1 MQARKEDGRSKKT
14 TKASPQKPIKSA
26 AKTSARLQAVKAVK
40 APATAK
46 KNGTNGHSA
55 DKKKDSKLETS
66 TKASPKAAKATT
78 AKATTKA
85 AATKSAPAKASL
97 KASAEKATAASAAKR
112 SAAKAPSVDIATPK
126 AATAKAAAAKA
137 GPIKAAPAKAAP
149 AKATRA
155 KDPDADLDAVRQAP
169 SEASKTNSSFARL
182 SPWSA
187 PALPPVKIDA
197 AKPEIRVEEGE
208 FQVGETVVYPARGVA
223 DIVAVEDKDIGG
235 RRQSFY
241 VLRVHDTEQKILVP
255 VNNASQIG
263 LRRPISEAQVREIFR
278 ILKVTDVPLDTQTWN
293 RRYRGFVEKLATG
306 SVFAV
311 AEVLRDLSRVKIVK
325 DGLSFSERQMLERAR
340 GLIVKEIAVAR
351 AKPEDAVRQQIEAI
365 FA

>member
-1 MQARKEDGRSKKT
+1 MQPRKEEGRSRKT
-14 TKASPQKPIKSA
+14 TKATPRPGARAKAKPAKPE
-26 AKTSARLQAVKAVK
+26 KTSARVQAVKGVK

-46 KNGTNGHSA
+46 TSTKTPTRDGASRTSTAKNGTNGHDTKKKVEIKELKPAGKTVKTQAAPTKPLLRDQPAAGARAAGLDAAA
-55 DKKKDSKLETS
+55 DKVS
-66 TKASPKAAKATT
+66 
-78 AKATTKA
+78 
-85 AATKSAPAKASL
+85 AKASGA
-97 KASAEKATAASAAKR
+97 KPARAAKGLD
-112 SAAKAPSVDIATPK
+112 KLEATSEPRLDPK
-126 AATAKAAAAKA
+126 
-137 GPIKAAPAKAAP
+137 
-149 AKATRA
+149 
-155 KDPDADLDAVRQAP
+155 
-169 SEASKTNSSFARL
+169 SEAAKTNSSFARP

-187 PALPPVKIDA
+187 PVLPPVKVDPTKAEVKIDT
-197 AKPEIRVEEGE
+197 EGE
-208 FQVGETVVYPARGVA
+208 FRVGETVVYPARGVA

-255 VNNASQIG
+255 VNNAAQIG

>member
-1 MQARKEDGRSKKT
+1 V
-14 TKASPQKPIKSA
+14 KS
-26 AKTSARLQAVKAVK
+26 VK
-40 APATAK
+40 APVTAK
-46 KNGTNGHSA
+46 KSNGTNGHET
-55 DKKKDSKLETS
+55 KKKAPA
-66 TKASPKAAKATT
+66 TKNGSLAEAKA
-78 AKATTKA
+78 K
-85 AATKSAPAKASL
+85 PAKP
-97 KASAEKATAASAAKR
+97 
-112 SAAKAPSVDIATPK
+112 AP
-126 AATAKAAAAKA
+126 AAAKKVETKRDPKA
-137 GPIKAAPAKAAP
+137 LKAPRREPAAPAVSLEPKSEP
-149 AKATRA
+149 A
-155 KDPDADLDAVRQAP
+155 
-169 SEASKTNSSFARL
+169 KTNSSFARP

-187 PALPPVKIDA
+187 PVLPPVKVDPTKLEPRA
-197 AKPEIRVEEGE
+197 DEGE
-208 FQVGETVVYPARGVA
+208 FKVGETVVYPARGVA
-223 DIVAVEDKDIGG
+223 DIVAVEDKEIGG

-255 VNNASQIG
+255 VNNAAQIG

>member
-1 MQARKEDGRSKKT
+1 MQARKDDGRSKKT
-14 TKASPQKPIKSA
+14 TKATPQKPAAKSKARA
-26 AKTSARLQAVKAVK
+26 ADKTSARVKAVKAVK
-40 APATAK
+40 APAPAAK
-46 KNGTNGHSA
+46 EARASNKNGSNGHDA
-55 DKKKDSKLETS
+55 KKKD
-66 TKASPKAAKATT
+66 AKE
-78 AKATTKA
+78 
-85 AATKSAPAKASL
+85 P
-97 KASAEKATAASAAKR
+97 
-112 SAAKAPSVDIATPK
+112 V
-126 AATAKAAAAKA
+126 
-137 GPIKAAPAKAAP
+137 KAAPAKGTPAKGAAPKPAP
-149 AKATRA
+149 AKVEA
-155 KDPDADLDAVRQAP
+155 KPVKLPKGASPDAGETRSALDAKA
-169 SEASKTNSSFARL
+169 EAAKTNSSFARP

-187 PALPPVKIDA
+187 PVLPPVKVDPTKA
-197 AKPEIRVEEGE
+197 EVKPDTEGD
-208 FQVGETVVYPARGVA
+208 FKVGETVVYPARGVA
-223 DIVAVEDKDIGG
+223 DIVAVEDKEIGG

-255 VNNASQIG
+255 VNNAAQIG

>member
-1 MQARKEDGRSKKT
+1 MQARKEDGRYKKT
-14 TKASPQKPIKSA
+14 TKATPQKPTKTKPT
-26 AKTSARLQAVKAVK
+26 AKASARLEAVKSVK
-40 APATAK
+40 APVAAK
-46 KNGTNGHSA
+46 KTNGTNGHET
-55 DKKKDSKLETS
+55 KKNAPVAAPSKNGS
-66 TKASPKAAKATT
+66 KPDTKIAK
-78 AKATTKA
+78 
-85 AATKSAPAKASL
+85 PAKAPPKKS
-97 KASAEKATAASAAKR
+97 EAKPEPKL
-112 SAAKAPSVDIATPK
+112 APK
-126 AATAKAAAAKA
+126 AGRPESKVTAV
-137 GPIKAAPAKAAP
+137 AAPTESGK
-149 AKATRA
+149 
-155 KDPDADLDAVRQAP
+155 
-169 SEASKTNSSFARL
+169 SEPVKTNSSFARP

-187 PALPPVKIDA
+187 PVLPPVKVDA
-197 AKPEIRVEEGE
+197 AKIEQRADEGE
-208 FQVGETVVYPARGVA
+208 FRVGETVVYPARGVA
-223 DIVAVEDKDIGG
+223 DIVAVEDKEIGG

-255 VNNASQIG
+255 VNNAAQIG

-311 AEVLRDLSRVKIVK
+311 AEVLRDLSRVKILK

>member
-14 TKASPQKPIKSA
+14 TKATPQKPTKTKTP
-26 AKTSARLQAVKAVK
+26 AKTSARLAAVKAVK
-40 APATAK
+40 ARGIREVVAAAK
-46 KNGTNGHSA
+46 KNGTNGHEE
-55 DKKKDSKLETS
+55 KKS
-66 TKASPKAAKATT
+66 TKLDTKAKPPTKPVLAPKAKAEPKAVAKAVEKTKPV
-78 AKATTKA
+78 AKV
-85 AATKSAPAKASL
+85 
-97 KASAEKATAASAAKR
+97 AEKAKPV
-112 SAAKAPSVDIATPK
+112 AKAEVRDSSPSDVA
-126 AATAKAAAAKA
+126 
-137 GPIKAAPAKAAP
+137 
-149 AKATRA
+149 
-155 KDPDADLDAVRQAP
+155 
-169 SEASKTNSSFARL
+169 KTNSSFARP

-187 PALPPVKIDA
+187 PALPPVKVDA
-197 AKPEIRVEEGE
+197 TKPEIKVDEGE
-208 FQVGETVVYPARGVA
+208 FKVGETVVYPARGVA
-223 DIVAVEDKDIGG
+223 DIVAVEDKEIGG

-255 VNNASQIG
+255 VNNAAQIG

-351 AKPEDAVRQQIEAI
+351 AKPEDVVRQQIEAI

>member
-14 TKASPQKPIKSA
+14 TKATPQKPTKTKATAS
-26 AKTSARLQAVKAVK
+26 KTSARLAAVKAVK
-40 APATAK
+40 APTTAAKK
-46 KNGTNGHSA
+46 KNGSNGHE
-55 DKKKDSKLETS
+55 DKKKLDAKTEIKGKPVA
-66 TKASPKAAKATT
+66 KAKVDAKPEAKAAKAEKPE
-78 AKATTKA
+78 AKPKLVQKVA
-85 AATKSAPAKASL
+85 AAPVAQPAEAAGAS
-97 KASAEKATAASAAKR
+97 E
-112 SAAKAPSVDIATPK
+112 
-126 AATAKAAAAKA
+126 
-137 GPIKAAPAKAAP
+137 PA
-149 AKATRA
+149 
-155 KDPDADLDAVRQAP
+155 
-169 SEASKTNSSFARL
+169 KTNSSFARP

-187 PALPPVKIDA
+187 PVLPPVKVDA
-197 AKPEIRVEEGE
+197 TKTEQRADEGE
-208 FQVGETVVYPARGVA
+208 IKVGETVVYPARGVA
-223 DIVAVEDKDIGG
+223 DIVAVEDKEIGG

-255 VNNASQIG
+255 VNNAAQIG

>member
-1 MQARKEDGRSKKT
+1 MQPRKEDGRSKKT
-14 TKASPQKPIKSA
+14 TKATPRPGARTRPKAGSTA
-26 AKTSARLQAVKAVK
+26 ARVKTVK
-40 APATAK
+40 APRKSTSTASPPKAVAKNGSDGHGARK
-46 KNGTNGHSA
+46 KNEKVA
-55 DKKKDSKLETS
+55 KVEAKEPKS
-66 TKASPKAAKATT
+66 TVKAEPKPASSTRRVEES
-78 AKATTKA
+78 
-85 AATKSAPAKASL
+85 SAPKPSTGT
-97 KASAEKATAASAAKR
+97 SSGTTAAST
-112 SAAKAPSVDIATPK
+112 SS
-126 AATAKAAAAKA
+126 
-137 GPIKAAPAKAAP
+137 GAAPAP
-149 AKATRA
+149 
-155 KDPDADLDAVRQAP
+155 
-169 SEASKTNSSFARL
+169 KTNASFARP

-187 PALPPVKIDA
+187 PTLPPVKVDA
-197 AKPEIRVEEGE
+197 APPSAKADGEGE
-208 FQVGETVVYPARGVA
+208 FRVGETVVYPARGVA

-255 VNNASQIG
+255 VNNAAQIG

-311 AEVLRDLSRVKIVK
+311 AEVLRDLSRVKIIK

>member
-1 MQARKEDGRSKKT
+1 VE
-14 TKASPQKPIKSA
+14 
-26 AKTSARLQAVKAVK
+26 AK
-40 APATAK
+40 
-46 KNGTNGHSA
+46 
-55 DKKKDSKLETS
+55 
-66 TKASPKAAKATT
+66 
-78 AKATTKA
+78 
-85 AATKSAPAKASL
+85 PAKAS
-97 KASAEKATAASAAKR
+97 AKTKR
-112 SAAKAPSVDIATPK
+112 E
-126 AATAKAAAAKA
+126 
-137 GPIKAAPAKAAP
+137 PI
-149 AKATRA
+149 
-155 KDPDADLDAVRQAP
+155 
-169 SEASKTNSSFARL
+169 EASVPFDPSRPEPVKTNSSFARP

-187 PALPPVKIDA
+187 PVLPPVKVDA
-197 AKPEIRVEEGE
+197 TKAEVKPEAEGD
-208 FQVGETVVYPARGVA
+208 FKVGETVVYPARGVA

-255 VNNASQIG
+255 VNNAAQIG

-351 AKPEDAVRQQIEAI
+351 AKPEDVVRQQIEAI

>member
-1 MQARKEDGRSKKT
+1 MQARKDDGRSKKT
-14 TKASPQKPIKSA
+14 TKATPQKPTKA
-26 AKTSARLQAVKAVK
+26 KAPAKTSARLAAVKAVK
-40 APATAK
+40 APTTAK
-46 KNGTNGHSA
+46 KNGTNGH
-55 DKKKDSKLETS
+55 DKKD
-66 TKASPKAAKATT
+66 
-78 AKATTKA
+78 
-85 AATKSAPAKASL
+85 
-97 KASAEKATAASAAKR
+97 
-112 SAAKAPSVDIATPK
+112 V
-126 AATAKAAAAKA
+126 KAAAAKPA
-137 GPIKAAPAKAAP
+137 AKKVETKVEAKTVAKPAPVAKTIQKAAKAVPEKAKAPAKETAKEAAV
-149 AKATRA
+149 AR
-155 KDPDADLDAVRQAP
+155 D
-169 SEASKTNSSFARL
+169 EANKTNSSFARP

-187 PALPPVKIDA
+187 PALPPVKVDA
-197 AKPEIRVEEGE
+197 AKAEIKVDEGE
-208 FQVGETVVYPARGVA
+208 FKVGETVVYPARGVA
-223 DIVAVEDKDIGG
+223 DIVAVEDKEIGG

-255 VNNASQIG
+255 VNNAAQIG

>member
-1 MQARKEDGRSKKT
+1 MQARKDDGRSKKT
-14 TKASPQKPIKSA
+14 TKATPQKPAKAKARA
-26 AKTSARLQAVKAVK
+26 ADKTSARVKAVKAVK
-40 APATAK
+40 APTPATK
-46 KNGTNGHSA
+46 G
-55 DKKKDSKLETS
+55 S
-66 TKASPKAAKATT
+66 TKASKNGANGHDAK
-78 AKATTKA
+78 KQVSKD
-85 AATKSAPAKASL
+85 AP
-97 KASAEKATAASAAKR
+97 KASAVKASHPV
-112 SAAKAPSVDIATPK
+112 KAD
-126 AATAKAAAAKA
+126 
-137 GPIKAAPAKAAP
+137 PIKAAPAKPTAQALP
-149 AKATRA
+149 KAEAKNAKASPKATKA
-155 KDPDADLDAVRQAP
+155 EPVDARPPTDGR
-169 SEASKTNSSFARL
+169 SEPVKTNSSFARP

-187 PALPPVKIDA
+187 PVLPPVKVDPTKA
-197 AKPEIRVEEGE
+197 EVKPDTEGD
-208 FQVGETVVYPARGVA
+208 FKVGETVVYPARGVA

-255 VNNASQIG
+255 VNNAAQIG

-351 AKPEDAVRQQIEAI
+351 AKPEDVVRQQIEAI

>member
-1 MQARKEDGRSKKT
+1 VRVD
-14 TKASPQKPIKSA
+14 
-26 AKTSARLQAVKAVK
+26 
-40 APATAK
+40 APAV
-46 KNGTNGHSA
+46 
-55 DKKKDSKLETS
+55 
-66 TKASPKAAKATT
+66 P
-78 AKATTKA
+78 
-85 AATKSAPAKASL
+85 
-97 KASAEKATAASAAKR
+97 
-112 SAAKAPSVDIATPK
+112 
-126 AATAKAAAAKA
+126 
-137 GPIKAAPAKAAP
+137 
-149 AKATRA
+149 
-155 KDPDADLDAVRQAP
+155 
-169 SEASKTNSSFARL
+169 
-182 SPWSA
+182 
-187 PALPPVKIDA
+187 
-197 AKPEIRVEEGE
+197 KPEAEGE
-208 FQVGETVVYPARGVA
+208 FRVGETVVYPARGVA

-255 VNNASQIG
+255 VNNAAQIG

-311 AEVLRDLSRVKIVK
+311 AEVLRDLSRVKIIK

-351 AKPEDAVRQQIEAI
+351 AKPEDAIRQQIEAI

>member
-1 MQARKEDGRSKKT
+1 
-14 TKASPQKPIKSA
+14 
-26 AKTSARLQAVKAVK
+26 V
-40 APATAK
+40 
-46 KNGTNGHSA
+46 
-55 DKKKDSKLETS
+55 
-66 TKASPKAAKATT
+66 
-78 AKATTKA
+78 
-85 AATKSAPAKASL
+85 
-97 KASAEKATAASAAKR
+97 
-112 SAAKAPSVDIATPK
+112 
-126 AATAKAAAAKA
+126 
-137 GPIKAAPAKAAP
+137 
-149 AKATRA
+149 
-155 KDPDADLDAVRQAP
+155 
-169 SEASKTNSSFARL
+169 KTNSSFARP

-187 PALPPVKIDA
+187 PVLPPVKVDA
-197 AKPEIRVEEGE
+197 TKLEPRPDEGE
-208 FQVGETVVYPARGVA
+208 FKVGETVVYPARGVA
-223 DIVAVEDKDIGG
+223 DIVAVEDKEIGG

-255 VNNASQIG
+255 VNNAAQIG

>member
-1 MQARKEDGRSKKT
+1 MQARKDDGRSKKT
-14 TKASPQKPIKSA
+14 TKATPQKPAPNKA
-26 AKTSARLQAVKAVK
+26 KTPAKTSARLAAVKAVK
-40 APATAK
+40 APPAA
-46 KNGTNGHSA
+46 KNGTNGHE
-55 DKKKDSKLETS
+55 DKKKVTKL
-66 TKASPKAAKATT
+66 AAKGKPAV
-78 AKATTKA
+78 TTKA
-85 AATKSAPAKASL
+85 KPDAKVEAKPVAKVTAKIVEKAKPPAKGALKAPATPTVDPRD
-97 KASAEKATAASAAKR
+97 SAGA
-112 SAAKAPSVDIATPK
+112 
-126 AATAKAAAAKA
+126 
-137 GPIKAAPAKAAP
+137 
-149 AKATRA
+149 
-155 KDPDADLDAVRQAP
+155 
-169 SEASKTNSSFARL
+169 SEASKTNSSFARP

-187 PALPPVKIDA
+187 PALPPVKVDP
-197 AKPEIRVEEGE
+197 AKAEIRVDEGE
-208 FQVGETVVYPARGVA
+208 FKVGETVVYPARGVA
-223 DIVAVEDKDIGG
+223 DIVAIEDKEIGG

-255 VNNASQIG
+255 VNNAAQIG

-351 AKPEDAVRQQIEAI
+351 AKPEDVVRQQIEAI

>member
-14 TKASPQKPIKSA
+14 TKATPQKPTKTKPT
-26 AKTSARLQAVKAVK
+26 AKTSARLEAVKSVK
-40 APATAK
+40 APVAAK
-46 KNGTNGHSA
+46 KTNGTNGHETKKKAPAPAKNGSKA
-55 DKKKDSKLETS
+55 DKLEIKSETKNAKPAKPAPAVKKAEA
-66 TKASPKAAKATT
+66 KAEPKAAKPP
-78 AKATTKA
+78 K
-85 AATKSAPAKASL
+85 
-97 KASAEKATAASAAKR
+97 
-112 SAAKAPSVDIATPK
+112 VDP
-126 AATAKAAAAKA
+126 KAAAA
-137 GPIKAAPAKAAP
+137 AAAA
-149 AKATRA
+149 AAA
-155 KDPDADLDAVRQAP
+155 DPGK
-169 SEASKTNSSFARL
+169 SEPVKTNSSFARP

-187 PALPPVKIDA
+187 PVLPPVKVDA
-197 AKPEIRVEEGE
+197 TKLEPRPDEGE
-208 FQVGETVVYPARGVA
+208 FKVGETVVYPARGVA
-223 DIVAVEDKDIGG
+223 DIVAVEDKEIGG

-255 VNNASQIG
+255 VNNAAQIG

>member
-14 TKASPQKPIKSA
+14 TKATPQKPTKTKPT
-26 AKTSARLQAVKAVK
+26 AKTSARLEAVKSVK
-40 APATAK
+40 APVAAK
-46 KNGTNGHSA
+46 KTNGTNGHET
-55 DKKKDSKLETS
+55 KKK
-66 TKASPKAAKATT
+66 
-78 AKATTKA
+78 
-85 AATKSAPAKASL
+85 AP
-97 KASAEKATAASAAKR
+97 
-112 SAAKAPSVDIATPK
+112 
-126 AATAKAAAAKA
+126 
-137 GPIKAAPAKAAP
+137 AAPAKNGSKIETKNAKP
-149 AKATRA
+149 AKGAPPAAKKAEAKPEPKAKAPKAEVKVDPKAAVVATEA
-155 KDPDADLDAVRQAP
+155 GK
-169 SEASKTNSSFARL
+169 SEPVKTNSSFARP

-187 PALPPVKIDA
+187 PVLPPVKVDA
-197 AKPEIRVEEGE
+197 AKLEPRPDEGE
-208 FQVGETVVYPARGVA
+208 FKVGETVVYPARGVA
-223 DIVAVEDKDIGG
+223 DIVAVEDKEIGG

-255 VNNASQIG
+255 VNNAAQIG

>member
-1 MQARKEDGRSKKT
+1 MQARKDDGRSKKT
-14 TKASPQKPIKSA
+14 TKATPQKPA
-26 AKTSARLQAVKAVK
+26 AKAKAPAADKTSARVKAVK
-40 APATAK
+40 GVKAPTPATKGSSAK
-46 KNGTNGHSA
+46 GKNGSNGH
-55 DKKKDSKLETS
+55 DTKKKDVKE
-66 TKASPKAAKATT
+66 
-78 AKATTKA
+78 
-85 AATKSAPAKASL
+85 
-97 KASAEKATAASAAKR
+97 
-112 SAAKAPSVDIATPK
+112 
-126 AATAKAAAAKA
+126 
-137 GPIKAAPAKAAP
+137 PAKAAP
-149 AKATRA
+149 VKPTAAKAPPP
-155 KDPDADLDAVRQAP
+155 KPDAKGAKPAAAPKGAKAEARAARPEPADARPAADP
-169 SEASKTNSSFARL
+169 SRSEPVKTNSSFARP

-187 PALPPVKIDA
+187 PVLPPVKVDPTKA
-197 AKPEIRVEEGE
+197 EVKPDTEGD
-208 FQVGETVVYPARGVA
+208 FKVGETVVYPARGVA
-223 DIVAVEDKDIGG
+223 DIVAVEDKEIGG

-255 VNNASQIG
+255 VNNAAQIG

>member
-1 MQARKEDGRSKKT
+1 MQARKDDGRSKKT
-14 TKASPQKPIKSA
+14 TKATPQKPTKKTP
-26 AKTSARLQAVKAVK
+26 AKTSARLAAVKAVK
-40 APATAK
+40 APAAAK
-46 KNGTNGHSA
+46 KNGTNGHEEKKSA
-55 DKKKDSKLETS
+55 KVEAKLDTKGKTVAKKPEPAKPAPAAL
-66 TKASPKAAKATT
+66 AAKND
-78 AKATTKA
+78 K
-85 AATKSAPAKASL
+85 AATK
-97 KASAEKATAASAAKR
+97 
-112 SAAKAPSVDIATPK
+112 
-126 AATAKAAAAKA
+126 A
-137 GPIKAAPAKAAP
+137 GAKAAP
-149 AKATRA
+149 PKQDPAKQ
-155 KDPDADLDAVRQAP
+155 DAAAAAP
-169 SEASKTNSSFARL
+169 AEANKTNSSFARP

-187 PALPPVKIDA
+187 PALPPVKVDP
-197 AKPEIRVEEGE
+197 AKAEIRVDEGE
-208 FQVGETVVYPARGVA
+208 FKVGETVVYPARGVA
-223 DIVAVEDKDIGG
+223 DIVAVEDKEIGG

-255 VNNASQIG
+255 VNNAAQIG

>member
-1 MQARKEDGRSKKT
+1 MKVD
-14 TKASPQKPIKSA
+14 
-26 AKTSARLQAVKAVK
+26 
-40 APATAK
+40 
-46 KNGTNGHSA
+46 
-55 DKKKDSKLETS
+55 
-66 TKASPKAAKATT
+66 
-78 AKATTKA
+78 
-85 AATKSAPAKASL
+85 PAKA
-97 KASAEKATAASAAKR
+97 
-112 SAAKAPSVDIATPK
+112 
-126 AATAKAAAAKA
+126 
-137 GPIKAAPAKAAP
+137 
-149 AKATRA
+149 
-155 KDPDADLDAVRQAP
+155 
-169 SEASKTNSSFARL
+169 
-182 SPWSA
+182 
-187 PALPPVKIDA
+187 
-197 AKPEIRVEEGE
+197 EIRVDEGE
-208 FQVGETVVYPARGVA
+208 FKVGETVVYPARGVA
-223 DIVAVEDKDIGG
+223 DIVAVEDKEIGG

-255 VNNASQIG
+255 VNNAAQIG